1 MGFNAFLK
9 IPHLI
14 SHVKGESN
22 WIFNP
27 RLITLHA
34 TLGVGGDREVL
45 CPSLLF
51 RGSMSE
57 TGSGEKCC
65 AEPFYCVDGTRDNA
79 VLSSPPSLSPPLKQL
94 GNNGLP

>member
-65 AEPFYCVDGTRDNA
+65 AEPFYCVDGTRGQC
-79 VLSSPPSLSPPLKQL
+79 SPFFPTKSVPAFEAAWK
-94 GNNGLP
+94 